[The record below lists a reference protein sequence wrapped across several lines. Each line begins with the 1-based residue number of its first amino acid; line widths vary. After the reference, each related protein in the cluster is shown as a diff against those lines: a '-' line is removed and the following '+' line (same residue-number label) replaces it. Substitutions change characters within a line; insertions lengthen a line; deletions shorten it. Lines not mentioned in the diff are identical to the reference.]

1 MLLDSFSILERIWFK
16 PIKSGLFSVIER
28 GAKKVSKALPTSF
41 GSSPGQK
48 YGFKRMNCTQQ
59 TEPLFT
65 YWLGERVKV
74 GEELA
79 TQAGLRFIPGPNVWA
94 ICLLIVQVTVGHDFT
109 LHANVDGRL
118 LFFKD
123 TKSYRK
129 IIAVIPEKK
138 DKRIINYHS
147 VPDGP

>member
-1 MLLDSFSILERIWFK
+1 M
-16 PIKSGLFSVIER
+16 
-28 GAKKVSKALPTSF
+28 
-41 GSSPGQK
+41 
-48 YGFKRMNCTQQ
+48 
-59 TEPLFT
+59 
-65 YWLGERVKV
+65 
-74 GEELA
+74 
-79 TQAGLRFIPGPNVWA
+79 
-94 ICLLIVQVTVGHDFT
+94 GHDFT